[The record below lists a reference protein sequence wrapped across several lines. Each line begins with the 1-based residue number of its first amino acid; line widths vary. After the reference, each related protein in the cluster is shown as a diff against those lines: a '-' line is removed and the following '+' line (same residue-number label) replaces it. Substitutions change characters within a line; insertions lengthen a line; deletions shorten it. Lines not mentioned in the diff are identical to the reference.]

1 MRFPVNQVSLTN
13 NSEGERESKAEDES
27 KLTEKE
33 GLGSSPLFAS
43 FTVSTYIVVSLFAVP
58 RSGHTEHTGFP
69 FVPTY
74 AELKCEK
81 LIVLRSVKAYTNSY
95 FGSCMFDLQSQRE
108 SPCMGTVSERR
119 QRCSSWKSP
128 ADMQRGSLK
137 KRHGRKQK

>member
-81 LIVLRSVKAYTNSY
+81 LIVLRSVKAYTMNAVLTVNCFGYHFKFNS
-95 FGSCMFDLQSQRE
+95 S
-108 SPCMGTVSERR
+108 
-119 QRCSSWKSP
+119 KS
-128 ADMQRGSLK
+128 MN
-137 KRHGRKQK
+137 